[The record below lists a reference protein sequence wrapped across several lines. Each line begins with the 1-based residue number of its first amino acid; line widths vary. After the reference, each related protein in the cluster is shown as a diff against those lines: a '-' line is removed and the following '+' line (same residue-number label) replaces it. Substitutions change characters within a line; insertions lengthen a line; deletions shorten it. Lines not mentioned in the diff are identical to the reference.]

1 MQFHKLTPNL
11 LVADIAAS
19 IDFYCNVLGFQQI
32 MTVPETPPFDW
43 AMLQHGEVMVMLQS
57 RQSLGDEL
65 PELQA
70 LPGGGALLLYI
81 NVDDVDG
88 LYAAVKDKMP
98 VRKGLE
104 ETFYGMREFSVTDPD
119 GFLLTFAQE
128 TRQT

>member
-1 MQFHKLTPNL
+1 MQFHRLTPNF
-11 LVADIAAS
+11 LVADITAS
-19 IDFYCNVLGFQQI
+19 IDFYCNVLGFQQV
-32 MTVPETPPFDW
+32 MTVPEAPPFDW
-43 AMLQHGEVMVMLQS
+43 AMLQHGDVTVMLQT

-81 NVDDVDG
+81 NVDDVNG
-88 LYAAVKDKMP
+88 LHASVKAKTP

-104 ETFYGMREFSVTDPD
+104 ETFYGMREFSVADPD

-128 TRQT
+128 LRQV